1 MQNQN
6 GTICLT
12 IRADDDMFF
21 NRHTPTNSWCEIR
34 DSIELITALLQ
45 LFGAYV
51 MFYSPIAGYPY
62 WQMAHKFTLAQR

>member
-34 DSIELITALLQ
+34 DSIELWTGLLQ
-45 LFGAYV
+45 LIGAYV
-51 MFYSPIAGYPY
+51 IFYYPITGYPY
-62 WQMAHKFTLAQR
+62 CQKVHKFTLVQR